1 MKKYLMTGVAAL
13 AFAATFTSCSKTD
26 LYDENKVEQEKEA
39 TVNEKYAAAFEKA
52 FGKVGANVDWGF
64 SSVASTRGTRAAEC
78 DKDAHMWVDKG
89 YDVPVELSAAQKE
102 RVIAYFQHNK
112 LTAGGS
118 KDWTEFFIQQVY
130 KGGTSPIGNK
140 TTPNGFSA
148 EEYHAAN
155 GGWITGGSQMDYLT
169 SNGDDHIF
177 DFNSGDCS
185 EIGNVQNNPGVNY
198 LNDNGNN
205 THKDKIRLM
214 KGSLASNFGYHNSAA
229 DKTYNN
235 QYVMVDGSVIDT
247 WAKDFGNN
255 IGAKVSGRYFVGF
268 DFEQL
273 FKDEDVYTG
282 SWQFKGETYKYVKNA
297 PNKYCGYIESFN
309 DTNKPTALGDA
320 EIQKWLDAGYLPVS
334 GNDKQWAKV
343 IRCADGYFSDWIVCI
358 APGHA
363 IKHLYRVIAED
374 LSAGE
379 AGDFDFNDVV
389 FDVVKYE
396 GGKTTLR
403 LQACGGTL
411 PLKIGST
418 NGVGGEEVHAL
429 YGDNA
434 PDATTGKYKMWNTG
448 LNSHAAV
455 DFTVDGEY
463 TTPEQLLGLRIEVQ
477 KGEQWMLLT
486 AEKGKAACKVLVDD
500 RFDPIV
506 PERHSIVDQY
516 YNFTTYVQGN
526 WKTADE
532 KFWWVQE

>member
-140 TTPNGFSA
+140 TTPNGFSP

-268 DFEQL
+268 DFEQF

-282 SWQFKGETYKYVKNA
+282 SWQFKGETYKYVQNA

-363 IKHLYRVIAED
+363 IKPLYRVIAED
-374 LSAGE
+374 LSAE
-379 AGDFDFNDVV
+379 SAGDFDFNDVV
-389 FDVVKYE
+389 FDIVKYNQSTNT
-396 GGKTTLR
+396 TTLK
-403 LQACGGTL
+403 LIACGGTL
-411 PLKIGST
+411 PLT
-418 NGVGGEEVHAL
+418 VGGVEVHSV
-429 YGDNA
+429 YGQNA
-434 PDATTGKYKMWNTG
+434 PNANGKYDMYNT
-448 LNSHAAV
+448 SAV
-455 DFTVDGEY
+455 GGKTHDPEEFTVSGKF
-463 TTPEQLLGLRIEVQ
+463 TTPEEILSLKIIVTKDGSEYELKAT
-477 KGEQWMLLT
+477 KGV
-486 AEKGKAACKVLVDD
+486 AACKILVDD
-500 RFDPIV
+500 RFPIV
-506 PERHSIVDQY
+506 TERTSIANAQG
-516 YNFTTYVQGN
+516 NFTTYVQGN
-526 WKTADE
+526 WNTAE
-532 KFWWVQE
+532 FGNFWWVQE